1 MFNKTQL
8 DAYNSIK
15 APDELYEKVVNAKP
29 KKSKIYLI
37 PLVSSLAACIVL
49 IFSIAAFGNYFE
61 PNIVLNGQQLS
72 DSVVFYDISPANTF
86 DMRSSPVLSLPVE
99 MELEEETSVSVSN
112 GFIILDTGERVKST
126 DLKGQVAFVWE
137 IERQDEFPEAKMTL
151 KSSKGNAAVTLVQN
165 ETDGSFTATIN

>member
-29 KKSKIYLI
+29 DKSKIYLI
-37 PLVSSLAACIVL
+37 PLVSSLVACLVL
-49 IFSIAAFGNYFE
+49 IFSIAAFGNHFE
-61 PNIVLNGQQLS
+61 PNVVFNGQQLS

-99 MELEEETSVSVSN
+99 MELEEETTVSVSD
-112 GFIILDTGERVKST
+112 GFIVLDTGERLKST
-126 DLKGQVAFVWE
+126 ALKGKVAFVWE
-137 IERQDEFPEAKMTL
+137 IEREGKFPEAQMML
-151 KSSKGNAAVTLVQN
+151 KSPNGNAAVNLTQN